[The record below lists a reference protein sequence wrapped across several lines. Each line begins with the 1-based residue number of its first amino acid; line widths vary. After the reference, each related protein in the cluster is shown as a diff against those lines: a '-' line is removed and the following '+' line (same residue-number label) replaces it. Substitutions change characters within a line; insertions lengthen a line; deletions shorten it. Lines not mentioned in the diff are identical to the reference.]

1 MGQPKAL
8 LEWQGRTF
16 VSRLVQAGAE
26 AGLDE
31 IVVVTGI
38 HDSMVRAEVNRIPT
52 ALPVR
57 VVFNANHVRGQLSS
71 LLAGLDGLAEP
82 ADAVLMML
90 VDHPFVQVETLR
102 HIIQTYVETRAPVVV
117 PTFDARRG
125 HPVLFSGEALAALRT
140 TPLEEGARAVVSA
153 FAGLRVEVP
162 VPDPGV
168 RIDLDTPEDLA
179 RARRLL
185 GSGDPVEP
193 S

>member
-38 HDSMVRAEVNRIPT
+38 HDSMVRAEVNRSPT
-52 ALPVR
+52 AVPVR

-102 HIIQTYVETRAPVVV
+102 HIIQTYVKTRAPVVV

-153 FAGLRVEVP
+153 FAGRRVEVP

-179 RARRLL
+179 RARRRL

>member
-8 LEWQGRTF
+8 LEWHGRTF
-16 VSRLVQAGAE
+16 LSRLVEAGVD

-38 HDSMVRAEVNRIPT
+38 HDALIRSEVDRLSVAI
-52 ALPVR
+52 PVR
-57 VVFNANHVRGQLSS
+57 VVFNVDHARGQLAS
-71 LLAGLDGLAEP
+71 LLAGLDGVSDV

-90 VDHPFVQVETLR
+90 VDHPFVRAETIAHLL
-102 HIIQTYVETRAPVVV
+102 QTYRATRAPVVL
-117 PTFDARRG
+117 PTFDERRG

-140 TPLEEGARAVVSA
+140 TPLEHGARAVVSA
-153 FAGLRVEVP
+153 FADRRVEVP
-162 VPDPGV
+162 VSDPGV

-179 RARRLL
+179 RVSQLL
-185 GSGDPVEP
+185 RSGELSFP